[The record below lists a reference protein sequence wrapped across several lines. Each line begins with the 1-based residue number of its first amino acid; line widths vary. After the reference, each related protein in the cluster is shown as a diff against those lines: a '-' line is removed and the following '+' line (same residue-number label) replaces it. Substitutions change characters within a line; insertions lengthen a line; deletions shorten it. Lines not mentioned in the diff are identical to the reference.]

1 MHSIPLKFQLLEKFR
16 ETIAG
21 KIQIS
26 GTVKTKT
33 MNIDGLDYS
42 WKKGSYDSYSMLILN
57 YVQLWPLYVKAE
69 IDFYRSGQIQIP

>member
-1 MHSIPLKFQLLEKFR
+1 MHRIPLKFQLLEKFR

-42 WKKGSYDSYSMLILN
+42 WKKGSHDSYSMHILN
-57 YVQLWPLYVKAE
+57 YVQLWPL
-69 IDFYRSGQIQIP
+69 